1 MNPGPSIVLVT
12 SDQHRG
18 DCFGFEGRP
27 VKTPHLDFLARNGT
41 RFSSCI
47 TPSPVCQPA
56 RASILTGLL
65 TLACL
70 VRAAYNLF
78 WAPSVLPEPAG
89 DQEVREVPFLMYF
102 SMTVLAFLCLVI
114 GFFPNILYP
123 VLDSATRAVLS
134 IWTMGQ

>member
-27 VKTPHLDFLARNGT
+27 VRTPHLDFLARNGT
-41 RFSSCI
+41 RFSACI

-65 TLACL
+65 PATHG
-70 VRAAYNLF
+70 VRDNGIDLH
-78 WAPSVLPEPAG
+78 V
-89 DQEVREVPFLMYF
+89 VR
-102 SMTVLAFLCLVI
+102 I
-114 GFFPNILYP
+114 GHPTF
-123 VLDSATRAVLS
+123 RA
-134 IWTMGQ
+134 